1 MKIWFTG
8 LVGVLGLLAGC
19 AAAGNVAEGQ
29 QFHIGPW
36 QLGMTREQVAA
47 FTDHGPYLPVAI
59 TGGLETPNGTFQG
72 RRTHTSFV
80 FDGSGLLYIQVWNYA
95 GKDFESARTAA
106 LEIFD
111 LFGALFGGVE
121 PGRIKIYTNAPKGVD
136 RGAMSAVME
145 EFFDKRHAA
154 AEIARKSKSEMTL
167 TMDMRP
173 RMQPLGSRL
182 FGRFAYV
189 GHVDAFYVFL
199 FQDRIDMPPREDRS
213 GLLFKKLPD

>member
-1 MKIWFTG
+1 MKRRIAA
-8 LVGVLGLLAGC
+8 LVGFLGLLAGC
-19 AAAGNVAEGQ
+19 ASAGESAEGQ

-59 TGGLETPNGTFQG
+59 TGGLETPNGIFQG
-72 RRTHTSFV
+72 KRTLTSFV
-80 FDGSGLLYIQVWNYA
+80 FDGSGLLYIQVWNYE
-95 GKDFESARTAA
+95 GKDFGSAKTAA

-111 LFGALFGGVE
+111 LFDASFGGME
-121 PGRIKIYTNAPKGVD
+121 PGRLKISTNAPKGVD
-136 RGAMSAVME
+136 RGAMSAVMD

-182 FGRFAYV
+182 FARFVYAGRF
-189 GHVDAFYVFL
+189 DAFYVFL
-199 FQDRIDMPPREDRS
+199 FQDRIDLPPREDRS
-213 GLLFKKLPD
+213 GLLFKRLPD